1 MSNSVEPLPDQ
12 PEQKQEPHHPAP
24 LVRLTVYGT
33 EAVLLVALA
42 NPVHDLPYGI
52 QHDNPHTET
61 KKPSTRVD
69 NVRQIARVS
78 SLAAN
83 INVVGIS
90 YWPPPGG

>member
-1 MSNSVEPLPDQ
+1 
-12 PEQKQEPHHPAP
+12 

-61 KKPSTRVD
+61 RQPSTRVD
-69 NVRQIARVS
+69 DLRTIGAASTSVASS
-78 SLAAN
+78 SLTSFN
-83 INVVGIS
+83 SWFTTRGS
-90 YWPPPGG
+90 T